1 MPETVWTWIS
11 FGAVVSLMLALDLG
25 VFHRKSHVIKVR
37 EALIWSG
44 VWVGVSLAFNLWLC
58 FDLGAEPAL
67 MFLTGYLIE
76 KSLSVDNIFVFIMI
90 FSYFSVHPKY
100 QHKILFWGILGALI
114 MRGIMI
120 FMGVAL
126 INRFHWIIYVF
137 GAFLIYTGIRMMFH
151 DQEDV
156 HPDKNVVLKL
166 LQKQRLFPVISTF
179 RGDKFMIHRQGA
191 WLITPLL
198 VVLLIVETTD
208 ILFALD
214 SIPAILSITT
224 DPFIVFSSNIF
235 AILGLRALYFALAGI
250 MQIFHYLHYGVS
262 LILAFV
268 GLKMLLSDVWDM
280 HVGIALGVIGLVL
293 LGSILLS
300 IVHPKKKVADVQRM

>member
-1 MPETVWTWIS
+1 MPETVWTWMT
-11 FGAVVSLMLALDLG
+11 FGVVVSIMLALDLG

-44 VWVGVSLAFNLWLC
+44 VWIGISLAFNLWLY
-58 FDLGAEPAL
+58 FDLGSDPAL

-100 QHKILFWGILGALI
+100 QHKILFWGILGALF
-114 MRGIMI
+114 MRGFMI
-120 FMGVAL
+120 AMGVTL
-126 INRFHWIIYVF
+126 INRFHWIIYIF

-156 HPDKNVVLKL
+156 HPDKNVVLRL
-166 LQKQRLFPVISTF
+166 LQKQRFFPVISTF
-179 RGDKFMIHRQGA
+179 RGDKFIIRRQGA

-280 HVGIALGVIGLVL
+280 PVSIALGVIALVL

-300 IVHPKKKVADVQRM
+300 IFHPKKKVADVQRM

>member
-1 MPETVWTWIS
+1 MPETVWTWII

-25 VFHRKSHVIKVR
+25 VFHRKSHVIEVR
-37 EALIWSG
+37 EALMWSG
-44 VWVGVSLAFNLWLC
+44 VWVGVSLAFNLWLY

-114 MRGIMI
+114 MRGLMI
-120 FMGVAL
+120 AMGVTL
-126 INRFHWIIYVF
+126 INRFHWIIYIF
-137 GAFLIYTGIRMMFH
+137 GAFLVYTGIRMLFH
-151 DQEDV
+151 DQENV
-156 HPDKNVVLKL
+156 HPDKNVVLRL
-166 LQKQRLFPVISTF
+166 LQKQRLFPVISTY
-179 RGDKFMIHRQGA
+179 RGDKFLIHRNGI

-268 GLKMLLSDVWDM
+268 GLKMLLSDVWEM
-280 HVGIALGVIGLVL
+280 HVGIALGVIGGLL

-300 IVHPKKKVADVQRM
+300 IFYPKKKVADV

>member
-1 MPETVWTWIS
+1 MPETVWTWMT
-11 FGAVVSLMLALDLG
+11 FGVVVSIMLALDLG

-44 VWVGVSLAFNLWLC
+44 VWIGISLAFNLWLY

-100 QHKILFWGILGALI
+100 QHKILFWGILGALF
-114 MRGIMI
+114 MRGFMI
-120 FMGVAL
+120 AMGVTL
-126 INRFHWIIYVF
+126 INRFHWIIYIF

-156 HPDKNVVLKL
+156 HPDKNVVLRL
-166 LQKQRLFPVISTF
+166 LQKQRFFPVISTF
-179 RGDKFMIHRQGA
+179 RGDKFIIRRQGS

-280 HVGIALGVIGLVL
+280 PVSIALGVIALVL

-300 IVHPKKKVADVQRM
+300 IFHPKKKVADVQRM

>member
-1 MPETVWTWIS
+1 MPETVWTWMT
-11 FGAVVSLMLALDLG
+11 FGVVVSIMLALDLG

-44 VWVGVSLAFNLWLC
+44 VWIGISLAFNLWLY

-100 QHKILFWGILGALI
+100 QHKILFWGILGALF
-114 MRGIMI
+114 MRGFMI
-120 FMGVAL
+120 AMGVTL
-126 INRFHWIIYVF
+126 INRFHWIIYIF

-156 HPDKNVVLKL
+156 HPDKNVVLRL
-166 LQKQRLFPVISTF
+166 LQKQRFFPVISTF
-179 RGDKFMIHRQGA
+179 RGDKFIIRRQGA

-262 LILAFV
+262 LSLAFV

-280 HVGIALGVIGLVL
+280 PVSIALGVIALVL

-300 IVHPKKKVADVQRM
+300 IFHPKKKVADVQRM

>member
-1 MPETVWTWIS
+1 MPETVWTWMT
-11 FGAVVSLMLALDLG
+11 FGVVVSIMLALDLG

-44 VWVGVSLAFNLWLC
+44 VWIGISLAFNLWLY

-100 QHKILFWGILGALI
+100 QHKILFWGILGALF
-114 MRGIMI
+114 MRGFMI
-120 FMGVAL
+120 AMGVTL
-126 INRFHWIIYVF
+126 INRFHWIIYIF

-156 HPDKNVVLKL
+156 HPDKNVVLRL
-166 LQKQRLFPVISTF
+166 LQKQRFFPVISTF
-179 RGDKFMIHRQGA
+179 RGDKFIIRRQGA

-208 ILFALD
+208 
-214 SIPAILSITT
+214 S
-224 DPFIVFSSNIF
+224 
-235 AILGLRALYFALAGI
+235 RAPG
-250 MQIFHYLHYGVS
+250 
-262 LILAFV
+262 
-268 GLKMLLSDVWDM
+268 
-280 HVGIALGVIGLVL
+280 
-293 LGSILLS
+293 
-300 IVHPKKKVADVQRM
+300 

>member
-1 MPETVWTWIS
+1 MPETVWTWII

-44 VWVGVSLAFNLWLC
+44 VWVGVSLAFNLWLYV
-58 FDLGAEPAL
+58 DLGAEPAL

-114 MRGIMI
+114 MRGLMI
-120 FMGVAL
+120 AMGVTL
-126 INRFHWIIYVF
+126 INRFHWIIYIF
-137 GAFLIYTGIRMMFH
+137 GAFLVYTGIRMLFH
-151 DQEDV
+151 DQENV
-156 HPDKNVVLKL
+156 HPDKNVVLRL
-166 LQKQRLFPVISTF
+166 LQKQRLFPVISTY
-179 RGDKFMIHRQGA
+179 RGDKFLIHRNGI

-293 LGSILLS
+293 AGSILLS
-300 IVHPKKKVADVQRM
+300 IVHPKKKAADV